1 MSKGVMQ
8 AIQPIMGAGE
18 LGLGIATM
26 NPMLMG
32 MGGMQLAGGL
42 TKALMPQQQGARPS
56 GPPSGLSLTP
66 PVPNLQ
72 GILGAG
78 GGGMPGGGLS
88 VGGSFGS
95 PTGMGGGQSL
105 FGSLGSGLSTIG
117 SGIESGLSTATSDL
131 GSMLSSILSS
141 IGSAI

>member
-42 TKALMPQQQGARPS
+42 TKALSPQQQQQRP

-105 FGSLGSGLSTIG
+105 FGDIGSGLSTIG
-117 SGIESGLSTATSDL
+117 SGISSGLSTATSDL